1 MLVKHSLRVPAF
13 QKQRISL
20 GLFWQ
25 SVTIALLVIGYSGYY
40 LCRSNLSV
48 TLPMI
53 EAELASRGMNPAT
66 ARLKLGSIA
75 SFGVLAYAL
84 SKFASGSTAD
94 FLGGRKNFVIGMGG
108 AVLFTLGFAA
118 SGGSVSVMGS
128 MWIGNRAIQA
138 MGWAGMVKVASR
150 WFSRKSYGTVMAVIS
165 LSYLF
170 GDAAARQFMAMLIA
184 KGLGWREV
192 FYVAGGTLAAIW
204 LVTFFVLKETPVDIG
219 ESEPEINP
227 HNLYGQAGEKPVP
240 SGLLELLRPMLL
252 SSKFR
257 LACFLSL
264 GFTLVRET
272 FNLWT
277 PSYFTQA
284 LGLTA
289 ADAASKSA
297 LFPFFGGVSVL
308 AVGVLSDRL
317 GGASRA
323 LIMFAGLIGSGAA
336 LMWLA
341 VGDFTTGP
349 GVPIVLVALIAF
361 LLIGPYSFLGGAV
374 AMDFGGRQG
383 SGTASGVIDG
393 VGYLGGVLA
402 GDSVA
407 RLSAAFGW
415 NGAFIALSVVCF
427 VSSIAALR
435 YTLRPGVTG

>member
-1 MLVKHSLRVPAF
+1 MLVKPGPPVAALPKSWIPLRF
-13 QKQRISL
+13 
-20 GLFWQ
+20 FWQ
-25 SVTIALLVIGYSGYY
+25 PLTVALLVVGYAGYY

-48 TLPMI
+48 TLPMVQ
-53 EAELASRGMNPAT
+53 AELASRGMDPAT
-66 ARLKLGSIA
+66 ARLRLGSIA
-75 SFGVLAYAL
+75 SIGVLAYAL
-84 SKFASGSTAD
+84 SKFVSGSAAD
-94 FLGGRKNFVIGMGG
+94 FLGGRRNFLIGMAG

-118 SGGSVSVMGS
+118 SGGSIPVMGL

-138 MGWAGMVKVASR
+138 MGWAGMVKIASR
-150 WFSRKSYGTVMAVIS
+150 WFSSKTYGTVMAVIS

-170 GDAAARQFMAMLIA
+170 GDAAARQFMAILIA
-184 KGLGWREV
+184 HGFGWREV
-192 FYVAGGTLAAIW
+192 FYIAGGTLASIW
-204 LVTFFVLKETPVDIG
+204 IITFFLLKETPSDIG

-227 HNLYGQAGEKPVP
+227 HNLYGQAGEKPIPV
-240 SGLLELLRPMLL
+240 GLIELLRPMLL
-252 SSKFR
+252 SSSFR
-257 LACFLSL
+257 LACLLSL

-349 GVPIVLVALIAF
+349 GVPVVLVALIAF

-415 NGAFIALSVVCF
+415 SGAFIALSVVCF
-427 VSSIAALR
+427 LSSIAALR
-435 YTLRPGVTG
+435 YTLRARVSG

>member
-1 MLVKHSLRVPAF
+1 MLVKNNPRITALPKQGISLRF
-13 QKQRISL
+13 
-20 GLFWQ
+20 FWQ
-25 SVTIALLVIGYSGYY
+25 CLTVALLVVGYAGYY

-48 TLPMI
+48 TLPMVQ
-53 EAELASRGMNPAT
+53 AELASHGMDPAI
-66 ARLKLGSIA
+66 ARLRLGSIA

-84 SKFASGSTAD
+84 SKFASGSAAD
-94 FLGGRKNFVIGMGG
+94 FLGGRRNFLIGMAG

-118 SGGSVSVMGS
+118 SGGSIPVMGL

-138 MGWAGMVKVASR
+138 MGWAGMVKIASR
-150 WFSRKSYGTVMAVIS
+150 WFSRKAYGTVMAVVS

-170 GDAAARQFMAMLIA
+170 GDAAARQFMAILIA
-184 KGLGWREV
+184 KGFGWREV
-192 FYVAGGTLAAIW
+192 FYVAAGTLASIW
-204 LVTFFVLKETPVDIG
+204 IVTFFLLKETPVDIG

-240 SGLLELLRPMLL
+240 AGLFALLRPML
-252 SSKFR
+252 SSSSFR
-257 LACFLSL
+257 LACVLSL
-264 GFTLVRET
+264 GLTLVRET

-289 ADAASKSA
+289 ADAAARSA
-297 LFPFFGGVSVL
+297 LFPFFGGISVL
-308 AVGVLSDRL
+308 AVGILSDRL

-323 LIMFAGLIGSGAA
+323 LIMFSGLVGSGAV

-341 VGDFTTGP
+341 TGDFTTRTGLP
-349 GVPIVLVALIAF
+349 VVLVALIAF
-361 LLIGPYSFLGGAV
+361 LLIGPYSFLAGAV

-415 NGAFIALSVVCF
+415 SGAFIALGAVCF
-427 VSSIAALR
+427 LSSIAALR
-435 YTLRPGVTG
+435 YTLRARVSG

>member
-1 MLVKHSLRVPAF
+1 MLAKPSPPVDALPKPWIPLRF
-13 QKQRISL
+13 
-20 GLFWQ
+20 FWQ
-25 SVTIALLVIGYSGYY
+25 SLTVALLVVGYAGYY

-48 TLPMI
+48 TLPMVQ
-53 EAELASRGMNPAT
+53 AELASRGMDPAI
-66 ARLKLGSIA
+66 ARLRLGSIA
-75 SFGVLAYAL
+75 SIGVLAYAL
-84 SKFASGSTAD
+84 SKFVSGSAAD
-94 FLGGRKNFVIGMGG
+94 FLGGRRNFLIGMAG

-118 SGGSVSVMGS
+118 SGGSIPVMGL

-138 MGWAGMVKVASR
+138 MGWAGMVKIASR
-150 WFSRKSYGTVMAVIS
+150 WFSGKAYGTVMAVIS

-170 GDAAARQFMAMLIA
+170 GDAAARQFMAILIA
-184 KGLGWREV
+184 HGFGWREV
-192 FYVAGGTLAAIW
+192 FYIAGGTLASIW
-204 LVTFFVLKETPVDIG
+204 ILTFFLLKETPSDIG

-240 SGLLELLRPMLL
+240 AGLIELLRPMLL
-252 SSKFR
+252 SSSFR
-257 LACFLSL
+257 LACLLSL

-308 AVGVLSDRL
+308 AVGILSDRL

-323 LIMFAGLIGSGAA
+323 LIMFAGLIGSAAA

-341 VGDFTTGP
+341 VGDFTTST
-349 GVPIVLVALIAF
+349 GVPVVLVALIAF

-407 RLSAAFGW
+407 RLSASFGW
-415 NGAFIALSVVCF
+415 SGAFIALSVVCF
-427 VSSIAALR
+427 LSSIAALR
-435 YTLRPGVTG
+435 YTLRVRVHG